1 MHERAAAHRR
11 ERGPEFDTI
20 EEPVH
25 LTNRLTSLRYDAI
38 VIDCLT
44 LWLSN
49 LMLST
54 PPLDIEHETTTL
66 LNTAA
71 AANSTIILITNE
83 VGCGIVP
90 ENDLA
95 RRFRDAAGYLNQ
107 RAAAAAQEAYFLAFG
122 CPIRLK

>member
-1 MHERAAAHRR
+1 
-11 ERGPEFDTI
+11 
-20 EEPVH
+20 
-25 LTNRLTSLRYDAI
+25 
-38 VIDCLT
+38 
-44 LWLSN
+44 
-49 LMLST
+49 MLST
-54 PPLDIEHETTTL
+54 PSLDIEHETTTL

-71 AANSTIILITNE
+71 AADSTIILITNE